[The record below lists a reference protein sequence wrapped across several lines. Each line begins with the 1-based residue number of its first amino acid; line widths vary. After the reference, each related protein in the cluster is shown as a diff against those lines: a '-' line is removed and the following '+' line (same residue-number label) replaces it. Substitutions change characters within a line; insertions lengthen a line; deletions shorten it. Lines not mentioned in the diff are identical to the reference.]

1 MLEATAEENAKMFDR
16 KLVYLDNG
24 ATTQVDQKAASKV
37 LEYMTEKY
45 GNASSLHQKGQEAKI
60 ALEESRAIIAKS
72 INAKP
77 NEIIFTSGGS
87 EANNFA
93 IKGVAYQ
100 HKKGHIITS
109 VIEHPCVLETV
120 KSLVNQGFTAS
131 FIGVNSE
138 GFVDL
143 EQLKQEI
150 RPDTLLVSM
159 MHANNEIGVIQDIEA
174 IGRICKEKKVLFH
187 TDAIQSYTKV
197 PLDVKK
203 INVDM
208 VSLNSHKI
216 HGPKGVGAL
225 FVKDG
230 VKLKRFID
238 GGSQERKLRA
248 GTENI
253 PGIVGFAEAVKI
265 ANNSHVKNMQKLRDK
280 LIDGILKIKDTR
292 LNGSREKRLC
302 NNVNVSFKFV
312 EGEAIGGY
320 LDADGICSSTGSA
333 CSSKSLEPSYVLMAL
348 GMKEEDAHGSLR
360 LTLSRFTTEE
370 EIDFVLEKLPK
381 IIEKLRRMS
390 PFK

>member
-1 MLEATAEENAKMFDR
+1 MFEK
-16 KLVYLDNG
+16 KLIYLDNG
-24 ATTQVDQKAASKV
+24 ATTMVDPNVAKKV
-37 LEYMTEKY
+37 LECMTEKY

-87 EANNFA
+87 ESNNLA
-93 IKGVAYQ
+93 IKGIAYQ

-131 FIGVNSE
+131 FIRVNNE
-138 GFVDL
+138 GFIDL

-150 RPDTLLVSM
+150 RPDTLLVSI

-174 IGRICKEKKVLFH
+174 IGKICKEKKVLFH
-187 TDAIQSYTKV
+187 TDAVQSYTKV
-197 PLDVKK
+197 SIDVKK
-203 INVDM
+203 INADM
-208 VSLNSHKI
+208 ISLNGHKI

-230 VKLKRFID
+230 VKLKRLID
-238 GGSQERKLRA
+238 GGSQEKKLRA

-265 ANNSHVKNMQKLRDK
+265 ANNSHVKHMQKLRDK
-280 LIDGILKIKDTR
+280 LIDEILKIKDTR
-292 LNGSREKRLC
+292 LNGPREKRLC

-333 CSSKSLEPSYVLMAL
+333 CSSKSLEPSHVLMAL

-360 LTLSRFTTEE
+360 LTLSRFTTDQ

-381 IIEKLRRMS
+381 IVEKLRRMS

>member
-1 MLEATAEENAKMFDR
+1 MFDR

-24 ATTQVDQKAASKV
+24 ATTMVDPKVASKV
-37 LEYMTEKY
+37 VEYMTEKY

-87 EANNFA
+87 EANNLA
-93 IKGVAYQ
+93 IKGIAYQ

-109 VIEHPCVLETV
+109 LIEHPCVLETV
-120 KSLVNQGFTAS
+120 KFLVSDGFTAS
-131 FIGVNSE
+131 YIKVNSE
-138 GFVDL
+138 GFIDL

-150 RPDTLLVSM
+150 RPDTLLVSI
-159 MHANNEIGVIQDIEA
+159 MHANNEIGVIQDIET
-174 IGRICKEKKVLFH
+174 IGKICKEKKVLFH
-187 TDAIQSYTKV
+187 TDAVQSYTKV
-197 PLDVKK
+197 PIDVKK
-203 INVDM
+203 INADM
-208 VSLNSHKI
+208 TSLNSHKI

-225 FVKDG
+225 FVKNG
-230 VKLKRFID
+230 VKLKRLID
-238 GGSQERKLRA
+238 GGSQEKKLRA

-265 ANNSHVKNMQKLRDK
+265 ANNSHVKHMQKLRDK
-280 LIDGILKIKDTR
+280 LINNILKIKDAR
-292 LNGSREKRLC
+292 LNGPMKKRLC

-333 CSSKSLEPSYVLMAL
+333 CSSKSLEPSHVLMAL

-360 LTLSRFTTEE
+360 LTLSRFTTEQ

-381 IIEKLRRMS
+381 IVEKLRRMS